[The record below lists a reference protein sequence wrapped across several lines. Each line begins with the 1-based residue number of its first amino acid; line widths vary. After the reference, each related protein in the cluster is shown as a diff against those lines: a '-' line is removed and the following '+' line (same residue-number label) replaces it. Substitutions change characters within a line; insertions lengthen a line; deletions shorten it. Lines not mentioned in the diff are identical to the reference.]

1 MATIDNDTKRRNI
14 EAGKRLKAARE
25 AAGFATATDA
35 AEALAM
41 SRDTYIQH
49 ESGRSPFNKKKAEL
63 FAKKF
68 RTTPE
73 HLLFG
78 PTERLGRIVGKVG
91 ANPDDS
97 VIFSTGQGTWDYA
110 PIPPGGSPDSVILQ
124 VEGHSYRG
132 VADDGSLIYYDERLP
147 TPTRDMLRQ
156 LVVCEL
162 ETGQVVLKRL
172 QKGSTKDVWDL
183 ESLNAP
189 TMEDQKLVWVAHV
202 TWVAPPHQARKI
214 IRRNYEAA

>member
-1 MATIDNDTKRRNI
+1 MPTIDPKTRQKNR
-14 EAGKRLKAARE
+14 EAGLRLRAARE
-25 AAGFATATDA
+25 AAGYATASDA
-35 AEALAM
+35 AEALGV
-41 SRDTYIQH
+41 SKNTYIQH
-49 ESGRSPFNKKKAEL
+49 ENGTSPFNKKKAEVYG
-63 FAKKF
+63 KKF
-68 RTTPE
+68 RTSPE

-78 PTERLGRIVGKVG
+78 PNERLAPILGKVG

-97 VIFSTGQGTWDYA
+97 VIFNTGQGTTDYA
-110 PIPPGGSPDSVILQ
+110 PIPPGGSPESVILE

-147 TPTRDMLRQ
+147 EPTKDMLRQ

-172 QKGSTKDVWDL
+172 MKGSTKDVFDL

-189 TMEDQKLVWVAHV
+189 TMEDQRLVWVAHV
-202 TWVAPPHQARKI
+202 TWIAPPHQAKKI